1 MCLDTLLQIVTP
13 VREGEEGFHE
23 WSEHSSFFRLLS
35 EQRQDSSLVL
45 YGSSFNRGSLLIKSI
60 LVPMED
66 LDKVKPEDMTR
77 WDSPY
82 ESWSCGLVYGGGQ
95 PPRLEYSEPLS
106 RSFPEA
112 FRNGQ
117 QLVFGRSFSG
127 RMENKEYYEIAPF
140 LTHSHDLHWT
150 PERSAWCRLDENGDV
165 EDVISWSERAGRSGY
180 GAATCIAIDREVME
194 MQMSATGTALVQM
207 FDVTCIREN
216 FSGWNERKETAVQQ
230 DGFHLYFRAHREG
243 VNGGWIRGV
252 QIIKPRFS
260 SEGFGKYLY
269 DKNREPKQYTS
280 FITHDWKNKRI
291 MEVSCAP
298 DAMASYFQTDS
309 NLPFEISPVFF
320 KAAVLDKYKADPN
333 KYALKH
339 RTISCRN
346 AWHLQTYDVNSAGQV
361 HTYLK
366 YMGDLPYSEQ
376 LYWKSF
382 NEAPKSPIAQRAL
395 TTDFKGE
402 WSDHHDPL
410 QELQTCLND
419 LHSSGVAWFTLR
431 EPALVDQLHYPLT
444 TADKAWND
452 TLLALAKLV
461 IEGLEQKYFR
471 TLAKSKGVDGDPSW
485 RSIRW
490 VQGAMNGSGIT
501 SEIVDE
507 VTIPLRTL
515 QDLRSKFGAHS
526 GGKEAASMRFALI
539 RKHKTP
545 RSHIEHLG
553 DELLR
558 SLNHLR
564 NLIELGHMNLLDDT
578 REPSDYPS

>member
-1 MCLDTLLQIVTP
+1 
-13 VREGEEGFHE
+13 
-23 WSEHSSFFRLLS
+23 
-35 EQRQDSSLVL
+35 
-45 YGSSFNRGSLLIKSI
+45 
-60 LVPMED
+60 MED
-66 LDKVKPEDMTR
+66 LDRVKPEDMTR

-95 PPRLEYSEPLS
+95 PPRVEYSEPLS
-106 RSFPEA
+106 RSLPEA
-112 FRNGQ
+112 FRSGQ

-127 RMENKEYYEIAPF
+127 RTENKEYYEIAQF
-140 LTHSHDLHWT
+140 LTHAHGLHWT
-150 PERSAWCRLDENGDV
+150 PERRAWCRFDENGDL
-165 EDVISWSERAGRSGY
+165 EEVINWRERAGRSGY
-180 GAATCIAIDREVME
+180 GAATCIAIDRDVME

-207 FDVTCIREN
+207 FDVACVREN
-216 FSGWNERKETAVQQ
+216 FSGWNEREESAVQG
-230 DGFHLYFRAHREG
+230 DGLHLYFRAHREG
-243 VNGGWIRGV
+243 ANGGWIRGV
-252 QIIKPRFS
+252 QVISPKLN
-260 SEGFGKYLY
+260 SEGYGKYLY
-269 DKNREPKQYTS
+269 AKDRGPKQYAS
-280 FITHDWKNKRI
+280 FITHDWKNNRI
-291 MEVSCAP
+291 SEISCAP
-298 DAMASYFQTDS
+298 DAMASYFQPDS
-309 NLPFEISPVFF
+309 NLPFQISPVFF
-320 KAAVLDKYKADPN
+320 KPAVLDKYKADPD

-382 NEAPKSPIAQRAL
+382 NEGPKSPISQRAF
-395 TTDFKGE
+395 TTDFKGQ
-402 WSDHHDPL
+402 WSEHHDPL

-444 TADKAWND
+444 MADKAWDD

-461 IEGLEQKYFR
+461 IEGLNQKYFMS
-471 TLAKSKGVDGDPSW
+471 LAKSKGVDGDSSW

-490 VQGAMNGSGIT
+490 VQEAMNASGIT
-501 SEIVDE
+501 SELVDE
-507 VTIPLRTL
+507 VTMPLRTL
-515 QDLRSKFGAHS
+515 QDLRTKFGAHS
-526 GGKEAASMRFALI
+526 AGKEAASIRAALI
-539 RKHKTP
+539 RNHKTP

-564 NLIELGHMNLLDDT
+564 KLIELGRLNHVGETNE
-578 REPSDYPS
+578 RSDYSS